1 MFLKLDHARFPVFQ
15 ESRKLVASIYR
26 LTANFPAQ
34 ERYALVSQIRR
45 AALSVHLNLFEG
57 FSRKSDLERKR
68 FFEIARSSVVE
79 LDTAIDIAST
89 LKFYCENEMAEVGG
103 SIKSCFLQLSALI
116 AALLECKIAKK

>member
-45 AALSVHLNLFEG
+45 AALSVHLNLSEG

-79 LDTAIDIAST
+79 LDTAIDISST
-89 LKFYCENEMAEVGG
+89 LKFCCENEMAEVGS
-103 SIKSCFLQLSALI
+103 SIKSCFIQLSALI
-116 AALLECKIAKK
+116 AALQECKIAKK